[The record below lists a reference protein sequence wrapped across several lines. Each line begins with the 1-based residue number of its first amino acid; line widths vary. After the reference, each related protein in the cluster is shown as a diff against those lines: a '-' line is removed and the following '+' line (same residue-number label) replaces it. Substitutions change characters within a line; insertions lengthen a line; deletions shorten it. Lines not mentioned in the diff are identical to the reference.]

1 MKIQCIERDIRQ
13 ILESGI
19 YIIPRFQRPF
29 SWEKDH
35 IEEFWQDTTSD
46 VKKDYFIGAF
56 VTYNTNNA
64 SYGVVD
70 GQQRLTTITIA
81 LCAIRDKYKDLGYEA
96 SAKGVHRLIVTRDLD
111 DKSQFVL
118 KAETS
123 YPYFQSQIQSIDK
136 EQDEI
141 EIGAEE
147 RTLRDAYDLLSKY
160 VHEGVLEI
168 EAQSN
173 SIAKTRVA
181 VKKWLDQIRDKLLS
195 LKVISITLDNQDDA
209 YLIFETL
216 NTRGKDL
223 TASDLAKNHIL
234 RLVPAKGKDLDRAK
248 DHWRDIQKN
257 LEEAKKSIETTTFL
271 HHHWLS
277 KYPFTTEKLLFKAIK
292 EAINKTN
299 VKDVMEEL
307 KSDSVLY
314 RGISEPESLKLWNK
328 VNMDVQDSLMC
339 ISDVLNI
346 SIANPLL
353 LTVLRQFKA
362 KKLKDGQ
369 VREIFG
375 LVEKYHYLY
384 TTISALPSSG
394 GVTQMYAVHAREI
407 ANAIT
412 TNEMGICIN
421 KFKDKIKSKVPARDT
436 FITKFKLLSYSN
448 TRQRDVI
455 RYTLW
460 KIYKSMFPA
469 VDIARGSLSIEHLAA
484 QAAGGASVHSIGN
497 LLAIPTKYNGDVL
510 GAKTFAQKRKLL
522 TDDGYALE
530 TVIKSAQD
538 WTGAEIEQR
547 SNYLAAYAYDT
558 AWLIK

>member
-13 ILESGI
+13 ILESGT

-29 SWEKDH
+29 SWERSH

-56 VTYNTNNA
+56 VTYNMNNNA
-64 SYGVVD
+64 YGVVD

-81 LCAIRDKYKDLGYEA
+81 LCAIRDKYKELGHDA
-96 SAKGVHRLIVTRDLD
+96 SANGVHRLIVKRDLN

-123 YPYFQSQIQSIDK
+123 YPYFQSQIQSLDK

-141 EIGAEE
+141 EIGTEE
-147 RTLRDAYDLLSKY
+147 NTLRAAYDLLTKY
-160 VHEGVLEI
+160 VNDGASII
-168 EAQSN
+168 ETQGNA
-173 SIAKTRVA
+173 IAKLRVL

-234 RLVPAKGKDLDRAK
+234 RLLPAKGKDLDRAK
-248 DHWRDIQKN
+248 DHWRDIQMN
-257 LEEAKKSIETTTFL
+257 LEEAKKTIEMTTFL

-277 KYPFTTEKLLFKAIK
+277 KYPFTTEKLLFKAIR
-292 EAINKTN
+292 EQVTKTN

-307 KSDSVLY
+307 KNDSVLY
-314 RGISEPESLKLWNK
+314 RGISEPTSLKLWNK
-328 VNMDVQDSLMC
+328 VNWDIQGSLIC

-362 KKLKDGQ
+362 KNLKDGQ

-375 LVEKYHYLY
+375 LIEKYHYIY

-407 ANAIT
+407 ANAINP
-412 TNEMGICIN
+412 NEMGICIN
-421 KFKDKIKSKVPARDT
+421 NFKDKIKSKVPARDT

-469 VDIARGSLSIEHLAA
+469 VDIARDSLSIEHLGA

-497 LLAIPTKYNGDVL
+497 LLAIPAKYNGDVL
-510 GAKTFAQKRKLL
+510 GAKTFIQKRQLL
-522 TDDGYALE
+522 MDDGYALE
-530 TVIKSAQD
+530 TVIKNAQNWD
-538 WTGAEIEQR
+538 IAEIEQR
-547 SNYLAAYAYDT
+547 STDLAAYAYDT
-558 AWLIK
+558 AWVIK

>member
-1 MKIQCIERDIRQ
+1 MRIQSIERDIRQ
-13 ILESGI
+13 ILESGP

-29 SWEKDH
+29 SWEKEH

-46 VKKDYFIGAF
+46 IKKDYFIGAL
-56 VTYNTNNA
+56 VTYNINNS

-81 LCAIRDKYKDLGYEA
+81 LCAIRDRYKELGYDS
-96 SAKGVHRLIVTRDLD
+96 SAKGVNRFITKHDLEN
-111 DKSQFVL
+111 KSQFVL

-123 YPYFQSQIQSIDK
+123 YPYFQSQIQSFDK
-136 EQDEI
+136 EQDDI
-141 EIGAEE
+141 EIGIEE
-147 RTLRDAYDLLSKY
+147 KALSDAFDLLSKY
-160 VHEGVLEI
+160 VAEGVLKI
-168 EAQSN
+168 EALGN
-173 SIAKTRVA
+173 EAAKTKVA
-181 VKKWLDQIRDKLLS
+181 IKKWLDQIRDKLLS

-223 TASDLAKNHIL
+223 TASDLAKNHIF
-234 RLVPAKGKDLDRAK
+234 RLLPAKGKDLDRAK
-248 DHWRDIQKN
+248 DHWQGIQKN
-257 LEEAKKSIETTTFL
+257 LEEAKKTIDMTTFL

-292 EAINKTN
+292 EQVNKSN
-299 VKDVMEEL
+299 VKGLIEEL
-307 KSDSVLY
+307 KIDSVLY
-314 RGISEPESLKLWNK
+314 RGISEPETLTLWHSGNK
-328 VNMDVQDSLMC
+328 DVQDSLLC
-339 ISDVLNI
+339 VSDVLNI
-346 SIANPLL
+346 TIANPLL
-353 LTVLRQFKA
+353 LTVLRQFNA
-362 KKLKDGQ
+362 KNLKDGQ

-375 LVEKYHYLY
+375 FVEKYHYLY

-407 ANAIT
+407 ANAT
-412 TNEMGICIN
+412 TPNEMGICIN
-421 KFKDKIKSKVPARDT
+421 NFKNKIKSKVPPRDI

-469 VDIARGSLSIEHLAA
+469 VNVDRGSLSIEHLTA

-497 LLAIPTKYNGDVL
+497 LLAVPTKYNGDVL
-510 GAKTFAQKRKLL
+510 GAKTFALKRQLL
-522 TDDGYALE
+522 NDDGYALE
-530 TVIKSAQD
+530 AVINKAQN
-538 WTGAEIEQR
+538 WTAAEIEHR
-547 SNYLAAYAYDT
+547 SNDLAAYAYDT
-558 AWLIK
+558 AWVIK

>member
-13 ILESGI
+13 ILESGT

-35 IEEFWQDTTSD
+35 IDEFWQDTTSD

-56 VTYNTNNA
+56 VTYNINNA

-81 LCAIRDKYKDLGYEA
+81 LCAIRDKYKELGYDA
-96 SAKGVHRLIVTRDLD
+96 PAKGVHRLIVTRDLD

-118 KAETS
+118 RAETS
-123 YPYFQSQIQSIDK
+123 YPYFQSQIQSLDK
-136 EQDEI
+136 EQDDI
-141 EIGAEE
+141 EIGIEE
-147 RTLRDAYDLLSKY
+147 KTLRDAYDLLSKH
-160 VHEGVLEI
+160 VHDGVLKI
-168 EAQSN
+168 EEQGGA
-173 SIAKTRVA
+173 IAKTKVA
-181 VKKWLDQIRDKLLS
+181 VKKWLDQIRDKLLA

-234 RLVPAKGKDLDRAK
+234 RLLPAKGKDLDRAK

-257 LEEAKKSIETTTFL
+257 LEEAKKIIEMTTFL

-292 EAINKTN
+292 EQVNKTN

-307 KSDSVLY
+307 KNDSVLY
-314 RGISEPESLKLWNK
+314 RGISEPESLKLWNGGNK
-328 VNMDVQDSLMC
+328 DVQDSLKC

-407 ANAIT
+407 ANAVT
-412 TNEMGICIN
+412 PNEMGICIKN
-421 KFKDKIKSKVPARDT
+421 FKDKIKSKIPARDT

-469 VDIARGSLSIEHLAA
+469 VDIARSSLSIEHLAA

-497 LLAIPTKYNGDVL
+497 LLAVPTKYNGDVL
-510 GAKTFAQKRKLL
+510 GAKTFTQKRQLL

-530 TVIKSAQD
+530 AVIKNAQD
-538 WTGAEIEQR
+538 WTAAEIEHR
-547 SNYLAAYAYDT
+547 SNNLAAYAYDT

>member
-13 ILESGI
+13 ILESGT

-29 SWEKDH
+29 SWEKTH
-35 IEEFWQDTTSD
+35 IEEFWHDTTSD
-46 VKKDYFIGAF
+46 IKKDYFIGAF
-56 VTYNTNNA
+56 VTYNINNA

-81 LCAIRDKYKDLGYEA
+81 LCAIRDKYKELGFDA
-96 SAKGVHRLIVTRDLD
+96 PAKGVHRLIVTRDLD

-123 YPYFQSQIQSIDK
+123 YPYFQSQIQSLDK
-136 EQDEI
+136 EQDDI
-141 EIGAEE
+141 EIGTEE
-147 RTLRDAYDLLSKY
+147 RALSDAYELLSKY
-160 VHEGVLEI
+160 VAEGVLKI
-168 EAQSN
+168 RTHGYDA
-173 SIAKTRVA
+173 AKTKVA

-234 RLVPAKGKDLDRAK
+234 RLLPANSKDLDRAK

-257 LEEAKKSIETTTFL
+257 LEESKKTIETTTFL

-292 EAINKTN
+292 DQVNKTN
-299 VKDVMEEL
+299 VKDVIEEL
-307 KSDSVLY
+307 KTDSVLY
-314 RGISEPESLKLWNK
+314 RGISEPESLNLWTKGNK
-328 VNMDVQDSLMC
+328 DVQDSLWC

-346 SIANPLL
+346 TIANPLL

-362 KKLKDGQ
+362 KNLKDGQ

-407 ANAIT
+407 ANAAT
-412 TNEMGICIN
+412 ANEMGICIN
-421 KFKDKIKSKVPARDT
+421 NFKIKIKSKVPPRDT
-436 FITKFKLLSYSN
+436 FITKFKLLNYSN

-469 VDIARGSLSIEHLAA
+469 VDVDRGSLSIEHLAA
-484 QAAGGASVHSIGN
+484 QAAGGASVHFIGN
-497 LLAIPTKYNGDVL
+497 LLAVPTKYNGDVL
-510 GAKTFAQKRKLL
+510 GDKSFAQKRRLL
-522 TDDGYALE
+522 TDHGYALE
-530 TVIKSAQD
+530 AVIKNAQN
-538 WTGAEIEQR
+538 WTNAEIEQR
-547 SNYLAAYAYDT
+547 SNDLAAYAYDT